1 MPGQGYRRVTKAGR
15 ITRRKRRRRLAVCGY
30 KRVIPNLRQ
39 RARVGKRPRERKGRR
54 EGGWRG
60 PKEVSDLLTGSASFG
75 VPATSQE
82 FPKWRSRHHPP
93 LSLSFRCHN
102 HLPTPLRPTWYS
114 PFKHPT
120 TPSTTVC
127 VVGSSLFAPFADPR
141 WESESVREREREK
154 AGMQPLLSLNG
165 VKVNAAHVPRAAE
178 HAPFNWDVWY
188 ARLPRVYRQNWDAVE
203 FRTTSRRRTRD

>member
-82 FPKWRSRHHPP
+82 FPKWRSRHHPS

-102 HLPTPLRPTWYS
+102 HLPTSFNPLASDLVSSFQTPYHAVHHSLRCRFLVVCPFRRPPLRE
-114 PFKHPT
+114 
-120 TPSTTVC
+120 
-127 VVGSSLFAPFADPR
+127 
-141 WESESVREREREK
+141 WECERKRERES
-154 AGMQPLLSLNG
+154 GD
-165 VKVNAAHVPRAAE
+165 AAFTFAERSESERSPRSACS
-178 HAPFNWDVWY
+178 WT
-188 ARLPRVYRQNWDAVE
+188 RAV
-203 FRTTSRRRTRD
+203 

>member
-141 WESESVREREREK
+141 
-154 AGMQPLLSLNG
+154 
-165 VKVNAAHVPRAAE
+165 
-178 HAPFNWDVWY
+178 
-188 ARLPRVYRQNWDAVE
+188 
-203 FRTTSRRRTRD
+203 

>member
-102 HLPTPLRPTWYS
+102 HLPTSFNPLASDLVSSFQTLPRRPPQS
-114 PFKHPT
+114 ALSVPRCLPLSQ
-120 TPSTTVC
+120 TP
-127 VVGSSLFAPFADPR
+127 AER
-141 WESESVREREREK
+141 MSVRERERE
-154 AGMQPLLSLNG
+154 
-165 VKVNAAHVPRAAE
+165 
-178 HAPFNWDVWY
+178 
-188 ARLPRVYRQNWDAVE
+188 
-203 FRTTSRRRTRD
+203 RRRGCSLYFR